1 MNMYD
6 FIRHRRLRRKP
17 ALRAMVREHHLRVE
31 DLIYPLFVIE
41 GENIRQEVPS
51 MPGVY
56 QLSLD
61 RLPEELEALKQLG
74 ILSVILFGV
83 VHDDHKDAVGSLA
96 YSEEGIVQQALRLIK
111 AQYPEFVTIADN
123 CLCEYTSHGHCGL
136 VRDGEILNDET
147 LELLV
152 KAAIEQARAGADIIA
167 PSNMMDGFVA
177 AIRHGL
183 DAAGFKHIPIMAYS
197 VKYASYF
204 YGPFR
209 EAAHSAPAFG
219 DRRTY
224 QMDPANVREAL
235 REASSDVIEGADF
248 LMVKP
253 GLAYLDVLAK
263 LREHFNL
270 PLVVYNVSGEY
281 AMIKA
286 AKERGWIDEKGIVL
300 EMLTGMKR
308 AGADLIITYHAKD
321 AARWLT
327 E

>member
-1 MNMYD
+1 MQS
-6 FIRHRRLRRKP
+6 FIRHRRLRRK
-17 ALRAMVREHHLRVE
+17 AFLRAMVRENHVQLE
-31 DLIYPLFVIE
+31 DLIYPLFVME
-41 GENIRQEVPS
+41 GENIRQEIPS

-56 QLSLD
+56 QLSVD
-61 RLPEELEALKQLG
+61 RLPEELEELKALG

-83 VHDDHKDAVGSLA
+83 VHDEHKDDVGSQA
-96 YSEEGIVQQALRLIK
+96 YSEDGIVQQALRTIK
-111 AQYPEFVTIADN
+111 ATYPEFVTIADN

-167 PSNMMDGFVA
+167 PSNMMDGFVT

-183 DAAGFKHIPIMAYS
+183 DEAGFKHIPIMAYS

-209 EAAHSAPAFG
+209 EAAHSAPSFG

-235 REASSDVIEGADF
+235 REASSDVLEGADF

-263 LREHFNL
+263 LRETFPL

-300 EMLTGMKR
+300 ELLTGMKR

-321 AARWLT
+321 VARWLA